1 MSDQH
6 GPESRG
12 QMGALTIR
20 LATPS
25 WFTNA
30 LLLLNPKPGEKQVS
44 QESQQK
50 RRQDYDLYFEAKEKN
65 FFLLKRQTPTRKIC
79 FGK

>member
-1 MSDQH
+1 
-6 GPESRG
+6 
-12 QMGALTIR
+12 MGALTIQ

-44 QESQQK
+44 SQESQQK
-50 RRQDYDLYFEAKEKN
+50 KRQDYDLHFEAKEKKI
-65 FFLLKRQTPTRKIC
+65 FPLKRQTPTR
-79 FGK
+79 